1 MKEPKKPGRPTDWAW
16 SEELMTDI
24 CDHLT
29 TGKSLIDIAALKG
42 YPSSDSMYRQM
53 AKDEEFAA
61 RIARAREA
69 GQDHEADACVH
80 MADMATAEDWQV
92 VKVRIWARQWR
103 AAKLNPKY
111 RDKQEVEHKGGVT
124 MVMQNLDDAI

>member
-1 MKEPKKPGRPTDWAW
+1 MTAKRVGPKTEWEW

-24 CDHLT
+24 CDYLT
-29 TGKSLIDIAALKG
+29 TGKSLIDIGALKG

-53 AKDEEFAA
+53 ARDEEFAA
-61 RIARAREA
+61 RIASAREA

-80 MADMATAEDWQV
+80 MADCATAENWQV

-103 AAKLNPKY
+103 ASKLSPRY
-111 RDKQEVEHKGGVT
+111 RDKQEIEHKGGVT
-124 MVMQNLDDAI
+124 MVMQDLDDKL